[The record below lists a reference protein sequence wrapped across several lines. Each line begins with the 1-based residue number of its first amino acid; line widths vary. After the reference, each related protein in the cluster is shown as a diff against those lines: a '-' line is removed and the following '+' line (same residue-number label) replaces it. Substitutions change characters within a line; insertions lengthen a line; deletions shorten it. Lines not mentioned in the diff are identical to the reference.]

1 MATSSF
7 IIARAAA
14 AGSLAL
20 VVGAAIAQDFPS
32 KPIRLYTTPPGGG
45 NDFAARVI
53 AQSLSTGMGQQ
64 VVVDNRAE
72 SLLGEILSKA
82 PADGYTLVIAGSS
95 FVIGHLL
102 RKVPYHPE
110 TDFAPISLVGTIPNV
125 VLVHPSLPVKTVK
138 ELISLAKARPG
149 ELNYASGGTG
159 STSHLSAEL
168 FNTMAGVKITG
179 IPFKGSGPAL
189 TDLIG
194 GQVQLMIGT
203 ASSSTAHIKSGRLNA
218 LAVTTAQPSVL
229 VRGLP
234 TVAATG
240 LPGYEVEAL
249 LAIFVPARTPVP
261 VVNRLN
267 QEIVK
272 VLNNTEIRQK
282 FFDTGI
288 ETVGSTPDQL
298 AGKVKTEIAMWAK
311 VIKDAGIVAQ

>member
-1 MATSSF
+1 MNPTFLIQTSTL
-7 IIARAAA
+7 IALCASGMLNAQTYPVKPVRIMTGG
-14 AGSLAL
+14 AGSNGDFTSRLMAPGLSAAL
-20 VVGAAIAQDFPS
+20 
-32 KPIRLYTTPPGGG
+32 
-45 NDFAARVI
+45 
-53 AQSLSTGMGQQ
+53 GQQ
-64 VVVDNRAE
+64 VIVENRQ
-72 SLLGEILSKA
+72 SGVILGDTVAKSA
-82 PADGYTLVIAGSS
+82 ADGYTLLITGSS
-95 FVIGHLL
+95 FWLAPNLQSGIQWDPI
-102 RKVPYHPE
+102 R
-110 TDFAPISLVGTIPNV
+110 DFAPVSLAATSPNLIV
-125 VLVHPSLPVKTVK
+125 VHPSLPTKTVK

-194 GQVQLMIGT
+194 WQVQLMIGT

-288 ETVGSTPDQL
+288 ETVGRTPDQL